1 MSILNNFE
9 KHQITRTLVA
19 DYNGSNYP
27 HTFNYLNDLIFFKHK
42 CNCDNCRTLTRNLT
56 TRVIILV
63 ADINLTKTQ
72 SNIIPLAINQDISYI
87 LAEFEGYH
95 ALDIP
100 NVQY

>member
-1 MSILNNFE
+1 MSILNNVE
-9 KHQITRTLVA
+9 RHQISRTLIV

-27 HTFNYLNDLIFFKHK
+27 NTFNYLNDLIFFKHQ
-42 CNCDNCRTLTRNLT
+42 CNCNNCRTLTRNLT
-56 TRVIILV
+56 TRIIILA

-72 SNIIPLAINQDISYI
+72 SNIIPLAINQEISYI

-100 NVQY
+100 NIQY